1 MEQQVQF
8 GIWTYLV
15 VEHGSVMGDQELVS
29 SCQRA
34 RPVSGHAVPIVT
46 LAQLADLDPN
56 LEPGSEAIGAPD
68 PD

>member
-1 MEQQVQF
+1 
-8 GIWTYLV
+8 
-15 VEHGSVMGDQELVS
+15 MGDQELVS

-34 RPVSGHAVPIVT
+34 RPASGHAVAIVT

-56 LEPGSEAIGAPD
+56 LKPGSEAIRAPE